1 MKFYVENEKHM
12 RNKFKQHLFCM
23 KYFYFL
29 DKIEIKIQRNKSK
42 H

>member
-1 MKFYVENEKHM
+1 MLKMKNITQM